1 MSYTE
6 IFREFYFLFQF
17 LFASKSGIWKIR
29 KLRKQRDPSTIQ
41 IEVIII
47 LN

>member
-6 IFREFYFLFQF
+6 IFHEFYF
-17 LFASKSGIWKIR
+17 LFASKSGIWKV
-29 KLRKQRDPSTIQ
+29 KSEKQRDPSTIY